1 MRHLLTIAIA
11 LLALTGCATNSR
23 AVAAAL
29 PATVREYEMICRGAI
44 AALASKSIDGV
55 KAEPKHEDGPVG
67 PIVALSYIRESDRT
81 EWRYR
86 CFLDGDRVIWSA
98 NGGRWRND
106 PRDET
111 ISFALNRQDGSF
123 VIRQRFS
130 DGSIS
135 EKTFSL

>member
-11 LLALTGCATNSR
+11 LLSLTGCATNKR
-23 AVAAAL
+23 AVDSAN
-29 PATVREYEMICRGAI
+29 PVTVREYERICRGAI
-44 AALASKSIDGV
+44 AAVAGKSIDIVG
-55 KAEPKHEDGPVG
+55 ADPRHEDGPVG

-86 CFLDGDRVIWSA
+86 CFLDGDRVIWAA

-106 PRDET
+106 PRDEI
-111 ISFALNRQDGSF
+111 ISFALNRPEGSF